1 MTEKQKWEYI
11 NRLDEELLLGGVV
24 LSEWTTFLA
33 KDAEIAFCSGAY
45 LSSILAS
52 QAAIESHLRY
62 EYFSDNN
69 TKKWSLFNLI
79 ENSQLDKNLKSE
91 LHDLRV
97 YRNKWVHVK
106 DVEDDS
112 QLLERPEYYEVELF
126 EVSKKAIRSML
137 RVLYSN
143 QFI

>member
-69 TKKWSLFNLI
+69 TKKWSLYNLI
-79 ENSQLDKNLKSE
+79 ENSQFDNNLKSE
-91 LHDLRV
+91 LHDLRI
-97 YRNKWVHVK
+97 YRNKWVHVNE
-106 DVEDDS
+106 VEEDS
-112 QLLERPEYYEVELF
+112 QLLEKPEYYEAELF
-126 EVSKKAIRSML
+126 EISKRAIKSML

-143 QFI
+143 QLT

>member
-11 NRLDEELLLGGVV
+11 NRLDEELLFGGVV

-97 YRNKWVHVK
+97 YRNKWVHINE
-106 DVEDDS
+106 VEEDS
-112 QLLERPEYYEVELF
+112 QLLEKPEYYEAELF
-126 EVSKKAIRSML
+126 EISKRAIKSML

-143 QFI
+143 QLT

>member
-11 NRLDEELLLGGVV
+11 NRLDEELLFGGVI

-33 KDAEIAFCSGAY
+33 NDAEIAFCSGAY

-69 TKKWSLFNLI
+69 TKWSLFNLI

-97 YRNKWVHVK
+97 YRNKWVHVNE
-106 DVEDDS
+106 VEEDS
-112 QLLERPEYYEVELF
+112 QLLEKPEYYEAELF
-126 EVSKKAIRSML
+126 EISKRAIKSML

-143 QFI
+143 QLT

>member
-52 QAAIESHLRY
+52 QASIESHLRY
-62 EYFSDNN
+62 EYFSGN
-69 TKKWSLFNLI
+69 TSKNWSLYNLI
-79 ENSQLDKNLKSE
+79 ENSQLDCNLKSE
-91 LHDLRV
+91 LHDLRK
-97 YRNKWVHVK
+97 YRNKWVHVNE
-106 DVEDDS
+106 VEEDS
-112 QLLERPEYYEVELF
+112 QLLEKPEYFEAELL
-126 EVSKKAIRSML
+126 ETSKKAIKSML

-143 QFI
+143 QLV

>member
-97 YRNKWVHVK
+97 YRNKWVHVNE
-106 DVEDDS
+106 VEEDS
-112 QLLERPEYYEVELF
+112 QLLEKPEYFEAELL
-126 EVSKKAIRSML
+126 ETSKKATKSML

-143 QFI
+143 QLV

>member
-11 NRLDEELLLGGVV
+11 NRLDEELMLGGVV

-79 ENSQLDKNLKSE
+79 ENSQLDNTLKSE
-91 LHDLRV
+91 LNDLRV
-97 YRNKWVHVK
+97 YRNKWVHVNE
-106 DVEDDS
+106 VEEDS
-112 QLLERPEYYEVELF
+112 QLLEKPEYYEAELF
-126 EVSKKAIRSML
+126 EISKRAIKSML

-143 QFI
+143 QLT

>member
-79 ENSQLDKNLKSE
+79 ENSQLDNTLKSE
-91 LHDLRV
+91 LNDLRV
-97 YRNKWVHVK
+97 YRNKWVHVNE
-106 DVEDDS
+106 VEEDS
-112 QLLERPEYYEVELF
+112 QLLEKPEYYEAELF
-126 EVSKKAIRSML
+126 EISKKAIKSML

-143 QFI
+143 QLT

>member
-11 NRLDEELLLGGVV
+11 NRLDEELLFGGVI

-97 YRNKWVHVK
+97 YRNKWVHVNE
-106 DVEDDS
+106 VEEDS
-112 QLLERPEYYEVELF
+112 QLLEKPEYYEAELF
-126 EVSKKAIRSML
+126 EISKRAIKSML

-143 QFI
+143 QLT

>member
-79 ENSQLDKNLKSE
+79 ENSQLDNTLKSE
-91 LHDLRV
+91 LNDLRV
-97 YRNKWVHVK
+97 YRNKWVHVNE
-106 DVEDDS
+106 VEEDS
-112 QLLERPEYYEVELF
+112 QLLEKPEYYEAELF
-126 EVSKKAIRSML
+126 EISKRAIKSML

-143 QFI
+143 QLT